1 MKAPITTRQWELL
14 SVYLDGKLTDS
25 QKAGVESQIATNPDL
40 KKALNELRSL
50 KRTLH
55 SVPVKHLRRN
65 LTLMAEQV
73 QPVRSAA
80 LAALFPLCIHCCQR
94 GNGCHAGH

>member
-40 KKALNELRSL
+40 KKALE
-50 KRTLH
+50 
-55 SVPVKHLRRN
+55 
-65 LTLMAEQV
+65 
-73 QPVRSAA
+73 
-80 LAALFPLCIHCCQR
+80 
-94 GNGCHAGH
+94 